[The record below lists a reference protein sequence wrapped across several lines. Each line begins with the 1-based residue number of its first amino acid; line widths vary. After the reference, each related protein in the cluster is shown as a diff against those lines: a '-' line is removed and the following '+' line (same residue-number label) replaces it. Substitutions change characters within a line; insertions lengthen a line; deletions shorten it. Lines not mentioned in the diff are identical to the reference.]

1 MKEIIKR
8 GATSNIL
15 RVFLLDTASTT
26 GAGKTALTNTSTGL
40 IISTIADNEATA
52 TTYTAAAT
60 NVETV
65 TTLGT
70 FAAPTAGKCRFRE
83 VDATNFPGVYEI
95 HIADARYAVASSTQL
110 LVSVQCTGVAP
121 VIAEVQLIAVDL
133 MDTVRFGL
141 TAIPNVAQGT
151 TGAISTGNATGQVT
165 VATNNDK
172 TGYSLTTAPLNTAQT
187 ASAVWDALLA
197 SYTTANSFGARVV
210 RTRST
215 SPSNEVT
222 ITGSFHIAADV
233 HEMQPAV
240 IVAADFAAGAINANA
255 LATDAVNEIADGL
268 LLRSL
273 ATAGAA
279 NNIAITSIVSN
290 VFQAVNTL
298 AVDDRVTFVG
308 TAPASLALGA
318 IYWVISG
325 SLTSTT
331 FTLST
336 TQGGLGIA
344 TSSTGAFTAT
354 KVSGRDMLSA
364 LRYLRNKVDISGST
378 MTVYQEDD
386 TAAAWN
392 SALTTTSGLNP
403 VTSSDPS

>member
-279 NNIAITSIVSN
+279 NNIAITSIVSS
-290 VFQAVNTL
+290 VFQASNSL
-298 AVDDRVTFVG
+298 SVDDQVAFVG
-308 TAPASLALGA
+308 TAPVSFSLGA
-318 IYWVISG
+318 IYYVTSA

-331 FTLST
+331 FTLAST
-336 TQGGLGIA
+336 LGGLA
-344 TSSTGAFTAT
+344 VSTSSTGAFTAT
-354 KVSGRDMLSA
+354 EITDRNMLSA

-386 TAAAWN
+386 TTAAWN
-392 SALTTTSGLNP
+392 AALTTTAGVNP
-403 VTSSDPS
+403 VTSVNPS

>member
-26 GAGKTALTNTSTGL
+26 GAGKTALTSTSTGL

-95 HIADARYAVASSTQL
+95 HIADARYAVANSTQL

-121 VIAEVQLIAVDL
+121 VIAEVQLVAIDL
-133 MDTVRFGL
+133 MDSVRLGI
-141 TAIPNVAQGT
+141 TALPNVAAG
-151 TGAISTGNATGQVT
+151 GNGGLPLGNASGEVT
-165 VATNNDK
+165 VGSLAT
-172 TGYSLTTAPLNTAQT
+172 TAQT
-187 ASAVWDALLA
+187 NTAAAVWNALLA
-197 SYTTANSFGARVV
+197 SYTTSNTFGARIV

-233 HEMQPAV
+233 HEMQPGV
-240 IVAADFAAGAINANA
+240 IVAADFAAGAIDANA
-255 LATDAVNEIADGL
+255 LATSAVTEIADGL

-290 VFQAVNTL
+290 VFQATNTL

-308 TAPASLALGA
+308 TAPTSLALGA

-336 TQGGLGIA
+336 TQGGLGVA

-386 TAAAWN
+386 TSAAWN
-392 SALTTTSGLNP
+392 SALTTTAGLNP

>member
-15 RVFLLDTASTT
+15 RVFLQDSTSTT
-26 GAGKTALTNTSTGL
+26 GAGKTALTSTSTGL

-70 FAAPTAGKCRFRE
+70 FAAPTASKCRFRE

-233 HEMQPAV
+233 HEMQAGV

-255 LATDAVNEIADGL
+255 LATDAVEEIAD
-268 LLRSL
+268 
-273 ATAGAA
+273 
-279 NNIAITSIVSN
+279 AILKRNLDS
-290 VFQAVNTL
+290 
-298 AVDDRVTFVG
+298 
-308 TAPASLALGA
+308 
-318 IYWVISG
+318 SG
-325 SLTSTT
+325 NEVSTT
-331 FTLST
+331 S
-336 TQGGLGIA
+336 
-344 TSSTGAFTAT
+344 
-354 KVSGRDMLSA
+354 SGRTVRNA
-364 LRYLRNKVDISGST
+364 LRILRNKVDASSGT
-378 MTVYQEDD
+378 QVDVYNEAD
-386 TAAAWN
+386 TSVIWSQAI
-392 SALTTTSGLNP
+392 TTS
-403 VTSSDPS
+403 VSADPIVKVGT

>member
-364 LRYLRNKVDISGST
+364 LLYLRNKVDISGST

-386 TAAAWN
+386 TSAAWN
-392 SALTTTSGLNP
+392 SALTTTAGLNP

>member
-141 TAIPNVAQGT
+141 TSIPNVAQGT

-290 VFQAVNTL
+290 VFQATNTL

-308 TAPASLALGA
+308 TAPASFALGA

-336 TQGGLGIA
+336 TQGGLGVA